1 MVAFLS
7 SSLGL
12 IVVAASVVVL
22 ATILVAS
29 FRWVLV
35 AAGTSGSGT
44 RETSDDGKAETSL
57 AALLMA
63 AALVVPTIFVLAS
76 PDVFVTPKL
85 TALRVT
91 LVIGLILLVFGAGRR
106 LDPNVLRSYRTTRVI
121 DIALVAYV
129 GLTTLATIAS
139 INPAHSLVG
148 EYEQYQG
155 LLTTLLYIAFFYLA
169 RLALADVR
177 RLKLLASATIVGATI
192 VAAYAVL
199 QQLGLDPLWGSL
211 YKGSVFSTLGQHE
224 WLGAYLVLC
233 LALGVALL
241 YGVKPYARLLVAL
254 ALVLILIALLLALSR
269 GAYIGIGVATAVFAI
284 ALAPRARPNRR
295 WLLALSGAAIAL
307 ALVGALPP
315 VRQEAGAVVSRALS
329 TTDPADSSIEG
340 RLDLWK
346 VGLAITVDHP
356 ILGTGPETF
365 PLLFPQYRDS
375 LLTGHRSSWLMYRPE
390 SPHDVYLE
398 ISAGA
403 GVPALAA
410 YLALLAAIFLRLIDA
425 LRHAPNRAARVMLA
439 AVIAAAAGHLV
450 TDLFMTA
457 ELTGSW
463 LFWLVVGAGVG
474 YSEALS
480 ASALHSIEARSA

>member
-1 MVAFLS
+1 LVAFLS

-12 IVVAASVVVL
+12 IVVAAVVVVL
-22 ATILVAS
+22 ATILTAS
-29 FRWVLV
+29 FRRVLV
-35 AAGTSGSGT
+35 AGAFRSGAGD
-44 RETSDDGKAETSL
+44 TSDVAKPETL

-63 AALVVPTIFVLAS
+63 AALVVPTIIVLAS
-76 PDVFVTPKL
+76 SDVFVIPKL

-91 LVIGLILLVFGAGRR
+91 LVIGLILLVFGRGSR
-106 LDPNVLRSYRTTRVI
+106 LDSSVLRSSRATRII
-121 DIALVAYV
+121 DITLVAYV

-139 INPAHSLVG
+139 IDPAHSLVG

-155 LLTTLLYIAFFYLA
+155 LLTTLLYVAFFYLA
-169 RLALADVR
+169 RVALADGR
-177 RLKLLASATIVGATI
+177 RLKLLALATIVGATI
-192 VAAYAVL
+192 VAGYAVL

-233 LALGVALL
+233 LALGVAALL
-241 YGVKPYARLLVAL
+241 CQVKPYARLLVAL
-254 ALVLILIALLLALSR
+254 ALILIVVALLLSLSR
-269 GAYIGIGVATAVFAI
+269 GAYLGIVVATAVFVI

-295 WLLALSGAAIAL
+295 WLVALAGAVIAL
-307 ALVGALPP
+307 VLIGALPP
-315 VRQEAGAVVSRALS
+315 VRQEAGAVLSRALS

-375 LLTGHRSSWLMYRPE
+375 LLASHRNSWLIYRPE

-410 YLALLAAIFLRLIDA
+410 YLALLAAIFLRLIEA

-474 YSEALS
+474 YAEALS
-480 ASALHSIEARSA
+480 ASALRSREARSA